1 MAVSLLIISFP
12 CSSHDDPFLLYATL
26 HSGQDTDFFSRDLM
40 RSHAFLLGSELKP
53 IFRRWQQEHQYS
65 LVTQTQTGKIIV
77 KEPIRHR
84 LGAHKV
90 QQVWHVPCCEQ
101 YTPHPPDSFEVPEK
115 WLCLKIA
122 AAGEDSSS

>member
-1 MAVSLLIISFP
+1 M
-12 CSSHDDPFLLYATL
+12 

-65 LVTQTQTGKIIV
+65 LATQTQTGKIIV

-101 YTPHPPDSFEVPEK
+101 YTPHPPDSFEVPGK
-115 WLCLKIA
+115 WLCMKIA
-122 AAGEDSSS
+122 VGGEDSS